1 MREISSNQLHT
12 RGKFLRSPNVGVSR
26 QIGELVLIGITSND
40 KSLSGFTAREL
51 LPTECF
57 TSLVSMLSEMNN
69 KPRLTSK
76 CLLLL
81 YSLASDTETRIML
94 RDSYHLT
101 STLTGLLLDHNSRS
115 SSNES
120 IIFQCLQ
127 LLQRITYDC
136 RFPVA
141 LSHIDDLVKFL
152 VNEIQGVE
160 CELTMPSLGIL
171 ANLCRNNIAVQAQVK
186 ALDNIKYIYRSVV
199 KFLSHHN
206 LTMTVYAL
214 SLITSLALKE
224 QLGEQLFNSKN
235 IDQTFQLLFNILING
250 EGTLARKYSVDLFVD
265 LLPNDKIKHFLTS
278 YDHLAFYLDQ
288 SLNMLSRCE
297 PDEAQKIFEFLLA
310 FCGVSDLRVILYRV
324 FELNQQSSDGNE
336 QDNAFTGVLFWMNK
350 NTDTHLVSI
359 KALEFF
365 KEIYEEAITTGESTY
380 LMSHI
385 KTLLPNLVKNL
396 EPPTN
401 VDGHGTREKFEKIVR
416 VLDVLAVL
424 SCDEAVAKHL
434 CEIIDCDTFQ
444 RLVEQQYR
452 LNDIAMKE
460 KLSFTADWS
469 EVGVSVALKTLD
481 VMNKLKTKDKNIKET
496 LGELMK
502 DERLVSF
509 LASTISNGQKD
520 DIQTALRVLR
530 ESWKKADFHFAWLG
544 ELIFGNNRK
553 KEEELKT
560 LRRRHD
566 DIPLFPI
573 SESRLEP
580 SLSMLS
586 KDPLKSSSRRR
597 DRNNPKT
604 STFVNSVLDE
614 STIESLIDKMKSG
627 MEIKDA
633 KASEIMDVYEAKLTS
648 LQTKESH
655 LQDLLEAKTL
665 ALAQSDRM
673 ISQYRCRRAQSE
685 AECTKLR
692 HMLQET
698 EKRCEAQNEQIHG
711 FAESETASCQQME
724 KLKIQIKNLQMT
736 TREHE
741 QLKVGFAEQTTRLET
756 LKEALTAAQKEH
768 ESQSELNEM
777 LRRHKDNLKNQHD
790 CAIRQLHQLEEER
803 KKIMQQ
809 LQQKDLKMNE
819 YSETLRAQA
828 EDLQNK
834 ENEIS
839 QLGKSFTLTKAELD
853 KKEQA
858 RKELAHKVGSLE
870 LVCSQR
876 EKVVKERE
884 LQLKGLQEHLD
895 KYAQMSAMI
904 HSLTGGTVP
913 IVQNEEKP
921 GTISKKK

>member
-1 MREISSNQLHT
+1 VKMNQGGVKHVSSNKRL
-12 RGKFLRSPNVGVSR
+12 FLIFV
-26 QIGELVLIGITSND
+26 
-40 KSLSGFTAREL
+40 
-51 LPTECF
+51 
-57 TSLVSMLSEMNN
+57 
-69 KPRLTSK
+69 
-76 CLLLL
+76 CLLIALCSFL
-81 YSLASDTETRIML
+81 FILKLEDNIPCIRCVMPSINAGNTHPSPVASDIVTYHNPKDTRSGECLKNYFEDIL
-94 RDSYHLT
+94 LIIVYHFPFY
-101 STLTGLLLDHNSRS
+101 
-115 SSNES
+115 ES
-120 IIFQCLQ
+120 IP
-127 LLQRITYDC
+127 LLKSFYQDA
-136 RFPVA
+136 F
-141 LSHIDDLVKFL
+141 K
-152 VNEIQGVE
+152 
-160 CELTMPSLGIL
+160 
-171 ANLCRNNIAVQAQVK
+171 NIVICGSK
-186 ALDNIKYIYRSVV
+186 NY
-199 KFLSHHN
+199 SHHHI
-206 LTMTVYAL
+206 MV
-214 SLITSLALKE
+214 
-224 QLGEQLFNSKN
+224 
-235 IDQTFQLLFNILING
+235 
-250 EGTLARKYSVDLFVD
+250 VDVGGGYF
-265 LLPNDKIKHFLTS
+265 
-278 YDHLAFYLDQ
+278 
-288 SLNMLSRCE
+288 
-297 PDEAQKIFEFLLA
+297 
-310 FCGVSDLRVILYRV
+310 G
-324 FELNQQSSDGNE
+324 
-336 QDNAFTGVLFWMNK
+336 
-350 NTDTHLVSI
+350 
-359 KALEFF
+359 
-365 KEIYEEAITTGESTY
+365 YECVGEAI
-380 LMSHI
+380 
-385 KTLLPNLVKNL
+385 
-396 EPPTN
+396 
-401 VDGHGTREKFEKIVR
+401 RR
-416 VLDVLAVL
+416 
-424 SCDEAVAKHL
+424 
-434 CEIIDCDTFQ
+434 
-444 RLVEQQYR
+444 
-452 LNDIAMKE
+452 
-460 KLSFTADWS
+460 
-469 EVGVSVALKTLD
+469 
-481 VMNKLKTKDKNIKET
+481 
-496 LGELMK
+496 
-502 DERLVSF
+502 
-509 LASTISNGQKD
+509 
-520 DIQTALRVLR
+520 
-530 ESWKKADFHFAWLG
+530 LG

-553 KEEELKT
+553 KEDELKT

-711 FAESETASCQQME
+711 FAESETASCQQIE

-736 TREHE
+736 AREHE
-741 QLKVGFAEQTTRLET
+741 QLKIASAEQTTRLET

-809 LQQKDLKMNE
+809 LQQKDLKINE

-870 LVCSQR
+870 LVCGQR

-884 LQLKGLQEHLD
+884 LQLKDLQEHLD

-913 IVQNEEKP
+913 IVNNEEKP